1 MFAWLTTYVTSPEY
15 QLLNPTVFV
24 SGTSI
29 SYGNPGLVSE
39 KHHRLSASYSYYGT
53 KLNVQASVL
62 CTLGKGVIDEYLFI
76 DSANVVNSTYDKSRG
91 REKQREENL
100 YLSYNPSPR
109 TSVSLNSMLHYL
121 DLRAQEGNEVYDTDV
136 RNSGFC
142 GSAFVDFSQK
152 FKYGWRFCPVGWV
165 RAFRAECGDGLVR
178 LLFLRL

>member
-1 MFAWLTTYVTSPEY
+1 M
-15 QLLNPTVFV
+15 
-24 SGTSI
+24 
-29 SYGNPGLVSE
+29 
-39 KHHRLSASYSYYGT
+39 
-53 KLNVQASVL
+53 QASVL

-76 DSANVVNSTYDKSRG
+76 DSANVVNSTYDNLVDVKAAG
-91 REKQREENL
+91 GNL

-152 FKYGWRFCPVGWV
+152 FKYGWRFVLSGGYV
-165 RAFRAECGDGLVR
+165 RSEPIQINGRYPDFHIRQTERMFSRGFGIAISYRIGDLKASVKKAGR
-178 LLFLRL
+178 SIRNDDLLDAK